1 MQITPSLRCCHWCNL
16 GTLQCFLQRRNGG
29 KLRKLTWVGVEVAH
43 QSGLFL
49 SRVSGKLVQ
58 FKNCVQW
65 NGEWNCFSGCD
76 PVSSEAL
83 WLQSGSI
90 SLLTFLVSPL
100 LFCQLC
106 IISCF
111 EPSPGCEGNGEI
123 PVWLCYLVAGDGK
136 LCWSCCRADVSVELQ
151 WFCRK
156 ALHCTGPIC
165 IPCTPLRA
173 SQSLWMNS
181 LCQNVTR
188 TIVFALNQ
196 AHLWRG
202 REKP

>member
-1 MQITPSLRCCHWCNL
+1 MKWWVKLLLWLWPHQLR
-16 GTLQCFLQRRNGG
+16 
-29 KLRKLTWVGVEVAH
+29 
-43 QSGLFL
+43 
-49 SRVSGKLVQ
+49 
-58 FKNCVQW
+58 
-65 NGEWNCFSGCD
+65 
-76 PVSSEAL
+76 AL

-100 LFCQLC
+100 LFCQPC

-136 LCWSCCRADVSVELQ
+136 LCWSCCRADVSEELQ

-156 ALHCTGPIC
+156 ALHCTGPVC

-202 REKP
+202 GKSLRRKHSQPPWSLPTTYFFHIFQLFFMLTTRWSNDCLVTIVMDSVGSINVK